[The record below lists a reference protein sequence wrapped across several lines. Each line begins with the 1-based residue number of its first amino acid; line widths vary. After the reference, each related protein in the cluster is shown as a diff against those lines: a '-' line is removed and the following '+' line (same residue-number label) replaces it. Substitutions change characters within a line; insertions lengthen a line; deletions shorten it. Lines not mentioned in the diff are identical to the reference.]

1 MNAFTDMRELYFKRA
16 RKESFAEY
24 YLAHRCY
31 VSEQDDAARYQLRDK
46 IASVRLLYETESV
59 TEADILHLLAEI
71 GENLYLDRYMV
82 ELIILHKD
90 LLLGSNVQNI
100 LIAMISEAGIDPQ
113 RFSYLVDICIECSL
127 PLLREEALRT
137 ALFTYRN
144 DLDVFSLLLDYMLH
158 FSVATFSDILYKY
171 LAEDLP
177 ENIKLQI
184 ISILIACNPNLE
196 DLHHSIQHR
205 LPADPNLNLYLDF
218 LRLHCETIPM
228 DACGIVVIQPM
239 FYGDPE
245 HSGKGQSGGLGT
257 LLKTLGNQLS
267 KQQHISQ
274 VITLSVTQDWNEQT
288 PLLHQYEQGHW
299 LIRLPVYLNMEDAHA
314 FVKREMAIKRTA
326 ARFLTL
332 IQIKPDLF
340 HIRYLDN
347 ASKAM
352 ALLSKEMHAKL
363 VFTLTPDPH
372 RNMVDAN
379 GDILCFKVEETL
391 EKLNKISI
399 GDELLAMTDGIVGIG
414 GESVKQELELYFPQ
428 LNHAYDPSHFRMI
441 GEGIH
446 TEIDT
451 QDFDV
456 WKFIDDH
463 ALRFRIPEENRNRP
477 VILNVGRFSR
487 QKGQHNLL
495 KAWGESRLW
504 KDFNLVIIGGGA
516 EAKKEEE
523 QEIASFFDDFMS
535 SNPNLNGRFA
545 HVEALPN
552 EAIRRVER
560 KLMESKTGSY
570 PNLYVC
576 SSAKEEFGISILEAI
591 SEGFLAFAPVN
602 GGAKTY
608 LVDGVN
614 GFLIDT
620 ANESA
625 IREDLERVIYQSKL
639 QLEDYEKIQHAG
651 KRTVLDQFSIEK
663 IAGRFV
669 ELYLGLNEGGALL
682 CVAGGSL

>member
-1 MNAFTDMRELYFKRA
+1 MNAFTDMRKQYYESA

-31 VSEQDDAARYQLRDK
+31 VSEQDDYARYQLRDK
-46 IASVRLLYETESV
+46 IASVRLLYESQTV
-59 TEADILHLLAEI
+59 MEADILHLLAQI
-71 GENLYLDRYMV
+71 GNNLYLDRYIV
-82 ELIILHKD
+82 ELIVLHKD
-90 LLLGSNVQNI
+90 LLHNRNVQNV
-100 LIAMISEAGIDPQ
+100 LTVMLSQADIDPQ

-127 PLLREEALRT
+127 HLLREEYLRT
-137 ALFTYRN
+137 ALHKYRN

-158 FSVATFSDILYKY
+158 FSLSAFTEMLYGY
-171 LAEDLP
+171 LAEELP
-177 ENIKLQI
+177 QNIKLQI

-205 LPADPNLNLYLDF
+205 LLADPNLNLYLDF
-218 LRLHCETIPM
+218 LRLHRETIPM

-245 HSGKGQSGGLGT
+245 NSGKGQSGGLGT

-274 VITLSVTQDWNEQT
+274 VITLSVTQDWYEQT
-288 PLLHQYEQGHW
+288 PFLHQYEQGHW

-314 FVKREMAIKRTA
+314 FAKRELAIKRMA

-332 IQIKPDLF
+332 WQIKPDLF

-391 EKLNKISI
+391 EKLNKITI

-428 LNHAYDPSHFRMI
+428 LNRSYDPSHFRMI

-456 WKFIDDH
+456 WQFIDDH
-463 ALRFRIPEENRNRP
+463 ALRFRIQKEDQNRP
-477 VILNVGRFSR
+477 VILNVGRLSR

-504 KDFNLVIIGGGA
+504 KDFNLVIIGGGK
-516 EAKKEEE
+516 EAKNEEE
-523 QEIASFFDDFMS
+523 QKIASFFDDFMS
-535 SNPNLNGRFA
+535 SNPNLIGRFS

-552 EAIRRVER
+552 EDIRRVER

-576 SSAKEEFGISILEAI
+576 SSAKEEFGISILEAM
-591 SEGFLAFAPVN
+591 SEGFLAFVPVK

-620 ANESA
+620 ANGSA
-625 IREDLERVIYQSKL
+625 IRENLERVIYQSKL
-639 QLEDYEKIQHAG
+639 QLEDYEKIQYAG
-651 KRTVLDQFSIEK
+651 KHTVLDQFSIEK

-669 ELYLGLNEGGALL
+669 ELYLGISEGGALL